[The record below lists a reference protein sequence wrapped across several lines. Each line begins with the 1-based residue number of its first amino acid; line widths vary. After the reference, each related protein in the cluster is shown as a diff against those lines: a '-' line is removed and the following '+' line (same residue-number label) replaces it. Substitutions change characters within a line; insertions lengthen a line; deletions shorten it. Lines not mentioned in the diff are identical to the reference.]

1 MGHEPCRLFSI
12 ISLRIAF
19 YNETECWGPWPGL
32 AHSDKSRLRFFIP
45 PPGGLPWEAPGP
57 SSGDLRLDI
66 VAKSAQ
72 AAPEMAQEA
81 PKVGPE
87 ASEMAQETSEMAQQT
102 P

>member
-1 MGHEPCRLFSI
+1 MKRSAGAP
-12 ISLRIAF
+12 
-19 YNETECWGPWPGL
+19 GPGWHTLTNPGC
-32 AHSDKSRLRFFIP
+32 DFFI

-57 SSGDLRLDI
+57 SSGDLGLDI